1 MTHTNS
7 QPPYGER
14 ERQFVRRVLEQCKK
28 DNGFAARL
36 RRADNPDTEH
46 YALGDLCALGVNIEK
61 DEERLPCALIAAAL
75 SRDADTMNADGAL
88 GIGAALRRCLPDEE
102 AETSPRLRRLLACES
117 LPETCQVLRPM
128 LSLVRSKGAR
138 LNYAQLLQD
147 LRSFR
152 FGKDAAQKT
161 KRQWVSDFYRKAAA
175 SDKDGETRQGE
186 A

>member
-1 MTHTNS
+1 MTQTNS

-14 ERQFVRRVLEQCKK
+14 ERQFVRRVLEKCKK

-36 RRADNPDTEH
+36 RRADNPDTEY
-46 YALGDLCALGVNIEK
+46 YALGDLAKLGI
-61 DEERLPCALIAAAL
+61 DIADDSQRLSCALIAAAI
-75 SRDADTMNADGAL
+75 SRDASTMNADGTL

-102 AETSPRLRRLLACES
+102 TEDSPRLRRLLACES

-128 LSLVRSKGAR
+128 LSLIRSRGAR
-138 LNYAQLLQD
+138 LSYARLLQD
-147 LRSFR
+147 LCR
-152 FGKDAAQKT
+152 FSKGNAQQT

-175 SDKDGETRQGE
+175 SDNGGEPSQGE

>member
-1 MTHTNS
+1 M
-7 QPPYGER
+7 
-14 ERQFVRRVLEQCKK
+14 
-28 DNGFAARL
+28 
-36 RRADNPDTEH
+36 
-46 YALGDLCALGVNIEK
+46 
-61 DEERLPCALIAAAL
+61 
-75 SRDADTMNADGAL
+75 
-88 GIGAALRRCLPDEE
+88 RRCLPDEE
-102 AETSPRLRRLLACES
+102 AEDSPRLRRLLACES
-117 LPETCQVLRPM
+117 LNETCQVLRPM